1 MGNYIDPGDVNNWPS
16 GTTAEEQAAKIL
28 EIEQL
33 LEKTLGTHFYSKAFD
48 HKVNGNNKN
57 RLFLGLE
64 AAILT
69 VTKIFINGIELDAG
83 WWTWDQAS
91 VFVDLTTSGS
101 GIFDPE
107 LAYMRSRSQQQGI
120 FPKGFEN
127 IRIKG
132 TYGYAVVPEPIKRL
146 CIILVQHDNDPD
158 LYTSYLYDSEKI
170 GDYSYK
176 IGAAST
182 KAIPVIFGLWEADRI
197 AARYRRQKKTKIL
210 TY

>member
-1 MGNYIDPGDVNNWPS
+1 MGNYCDPSDINNWVS
-16 GTTAEEQAAKIL
+16 GSTPEEQAAKIL